1 MTVHFN
7 TIQTTGDPEAISSR
21 VQKRMNKHI
30 TEHVLMAYG
39 YGDGGGGPCADMAE
53 NALRT
58 AETYPYAK
66 AEHTSV
72 SAFMQ
77 KLETEE
83 LPRYTGELYLE
94 LHRGTLTTNHDM
106 KKLNRTLENALKDA
120 ELICAGTGDLA
131 GKDVTD
137 RCYDTLLLNQF
148 HDILPGTCIGEVYET
163 ALAQEREAI
172 DALNNRFFKGGRLLN
187 TLSFAREEVVLNDC
201 GGEQSFTDFDGNE
214 KYADLYD
221 FAPFSFGEK
230 AVVPKV
236 RSFFFDEKTGRTE
249 TPY

>member
-1 MTVHFN
+1 M
-7 TIQTTGDPEAISSR
+7 
-21 VQKRMNKHI
+21 
-30 TEHVLMAYG
+30 
-39 YGDGGGGPCADMAE
+39 
-53 NALRT
+53 
-58 AETYPYAK
+58 
-66 AEHTSV
+66 
-72 SAFMQ
+72 
-77 KLETEE
+77 
-83 LPRYTGELYLE
+83 
-94 LHRGTLTTNHDM
+94 
-106 KKLNRTLENALKDA
+106 
-120 ELICAGTGDLA
+120 
-131 GKDVTD
+131 TD

-230 AVVPKV
+230 PSCRKCAVSSLTRK
-236 RSFFFDEKTGRTE
+236 RAERKRRISRRW
-249 TPY
+249 